1 MPIQIL
7 QLESTTSDGVEL
19 KSYVCLPESA
29 SHDNPAPA
37 ILVAP
42 EWWGAAAH
50 PQKVTERLAEAGDS
64 LDLTLWAIIANTV
77 PVAITVPLAKNR
89 KALTQRQMPH
99 PQAKPAP
106 V

>member
-7 QLESTTSDGVEL
+7 QLESTTTDGVEL

-42 EWWGAAAH
+42 LV
-50 PQKVTERLAEAGDS
+50 KL
-64 LDLTLWAIIANTV
+64 
-77 PVAITVPLAKNR
+77 
-89 KALTQRQMPH
+89 
-99 PQAKPAP
+99 
-106 V
+106 

>member
-7 QLESTTSDGVEL
+7 QLESTTTDGVEL

-42 EWWGAAAH
+42 EWWGVAAH
-50 PQKVTERLAEAGDS
+50 PQKVTERLAEAGFAAVAMDVYGEGK
-64 LDLTLWAIIANTV
+64 LTTDAAQANE
-77 PVAITVPLAKNR
+77 
-89 KALTQRQMPH
+89 
-99 PQAKPAP
+99 
-106 V
+106 